1 MNASVL
7 WDIVSRAKIEWH
19 EAAGRVAFL
28 SCLTVLKD
36 GHTLEEFRFC
46 LQIVFSFFS
55 SHLEITLLFCLR
67 YFRYCTHAFEL
78 QHFLVLHHAVY
89 RSWCVNSHEPI
100 HGNLELEAVIATNDL
115 IDLRW

>member
-7 WDIVSRAKIEWH
+7 WDIVPRAKIEWH

-46 LQIVFSFFS
+46 LQIVFLHF
-55 SHLEITLLFCLR
+55 
-67 YFRYCTHAFEL
+67 
-78 QHFLVLHHAVY
+78 HFLVLTLKSRYYFVY
-89 RSWCVNSHEPI
+89 DISAIVHMLLSCNI
-100 HGNLELEAVIATNDL
+100 F
-115 IDLRW
+115 